1 MYRWS
6 IMSFLLAG
14 FFPVVAVSADPP
26 VEAVTRPSQDAPAAF
41 VRPGLVRTVHVD
53 EGDRVTEGQVLAEL
67 DDAVERI
74 QLEQLQAQAKDTI
87 RIEAAKAE
95 LAQKEVELTSVKE
108 AHARKSATILEV
120 QRAELDVQISELT
133 VRLREFEHQQE
144 QLKVKQARADLERMK
159 LRSPMNGIVAER
171 MVEQGEAVDALKPV
185 LRITNIDPLW
195 IDAPVPT
202 ERARTLKTGDPAEV
216 AFPPD
221 GNTQRQGTIVH
232 IASEA
237 DSASETL
244 LVRVE
249 LPNPDKR
256 VAGETV
262 RVAFPKTDQTSHAG
276 EAQTAPP
283 PNAQNTNHSQ
293 NPSTHS
299 ES

>member
-1 MYRWS
+1 MREMS
-6 IMSFLLAG
+6 IMIQFLVGLLA
-14 FFPVVAVSADPP
+14 VAPATGDS

-41 VRPGLVRTVHVD
+41 VRPGLIRTVHVD
-53 EGDRVTEGQVLAEL
+53 EGERVTEGQVLAEL

-159 LRSPMNGIVAER
+159 LRSPISGIVAEQ

-195 IDAPVPT
+195 IDAAVPT
-202 ERARTLKTGDPAEV
+202 DQARMLSTGDPAEV
-216 AFPPD
+216 NFPH
-221 GNTQRQGTIVH
+221 GSTRRGKIVY

-244 LVRVE
+244 IVRTE
-249 LPNPDKR
+249 LSNPEKR
-256 VAGETV
+256 IAGETV
-262 RVAFPKTDQTSHAG
+262 RVAFPKTDQPSPAG

-283 PNAQNTNHSQ
+283 PNAQNTTHTQ